1 MASLPCCTVG
11 KVLGQSD
18 VCHKTIYTRTFGLI
32 SIQQLTQDKKALLGN
47 RTGIASFGN
56 EYTICHHHHK
66 LEFDKFEFLQRTC
79 CDPFGTHKA
88 PVKSSLRTVTLEHAL
103 SLQQSM
109 GIQVKAGWKICPR
122 CYMKT
127 TEICSDSE
135 EDEFVLVHEKEDI
148 LNDSILSLPDVSPIK
163 VSKVSRRDRLGYTKR
178 KFKQIMDNSQQLL
191 ADCTAVPVDV
201 LS

>member
-11 KVLGQSD
+11 TVLGQSD
-18 VCHKTIYTRTFGLI
+18 VCHKTVYTRTFGLI

-56 EYTICHHHHK
+56 EDTICHHHHK

-127 TEICSDSE
+127 TDICSDFTVNKVASIKA
-135 EDEFVLVHEKEDI
+135 VC
-148 LNDSILSLPDVSPIK
+148 SILVYVLINSPDWCQVLT
-163 VSKVSRRDRLGYTKR
+163 SRT
-178 KFKQIMDNSQQLL
+178 
-191 ADCTAVPVDV
+191 
-201 LS
+201 